1 MPRVARIL
9 LAVVVALSAA
19 TPTRAA
25 RAEDEPK
32 QEELPRRVANFA
44 WDKNDKTGLS
54 LLRANFSYRDIVDKS
69 MADKLASGLPTVIAM
84 RAYVKV
90 RRTPSLSPS
99 ERAVS
104 CSIFG
109 TRSTA

>member
-84 RAYVKV
+84 RAYV
-90 RRTPSLSPS
+90 
-99 ERAVS
+99 
-104 CSIFG
+104 
-109 TRSTA
+109 